1 MSPRSKTMSGGRSN
15 TISPEALVTAIAL
28 HGLAESSQVGSY
40 LLGGQ
45 LQIAECMTDNG
56 RGSFKLGLDDLGCA
70 GPSKY
75 LVMGTTV
82 SACQDGD
89 LGVRAEDVGNR

>member
-1 MSPRSKTMSGGRSN
+1 
-15 TISPEALVTAIAL
+15 
-28 HGLAESSQVGSY
+28 
-40 LLGGQ
+40 
-45 LQIAECMTDNG
+45 MTDNG

-89 LGVRAEDVGNR
+89 LGVRAADVGNR

>member
-1 MSPRSKTMSGGRSN
+1 
-15 TISPEALVTAIAL
+15 
-28 HGLAESSQVGSY
+28 
-40 LLGGQ
+40 
-45 LQIAECMTDNG
+45 MTDNG
-56 RGSFKLGLDDLGCA
+56 RGSFKLRLDDLGCA